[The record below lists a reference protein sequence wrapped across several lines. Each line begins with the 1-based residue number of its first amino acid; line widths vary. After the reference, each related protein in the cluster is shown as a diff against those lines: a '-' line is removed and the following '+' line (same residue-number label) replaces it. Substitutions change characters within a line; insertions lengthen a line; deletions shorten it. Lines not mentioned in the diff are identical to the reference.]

1 MVFNSIEFLLFAG
14 LFFLLWPVFRVKET
28 TRWTFIVVASFV
40 FYGAWDWRFLFLIV
54 FSGVVD
60 YCAGLALGSATKHRR
75 AILGASLFANLGALF
90 VFKYSVFF
98 ATVIQDLV
106 NPLGLEIDLVNSIPE
121 FALILPVGI
130 SFYTFQSLSYTI
142 DVYKGKLKPTKN
154 ILLFFSYLAMFP
166 QLVAGPIIRAKD
178 FLNQLRSY
186 RIPTEIEKW
195 NAFKMICF
203 GLFQKIVLADNLSF
217 FVDSAYQ
224 GKSMYS
230 GSLYWWFI
238 VVAFSFQ
245 IYCDFSGYTLIARGI
260 AKYMGYHFKMNFNH
274 PYFAKSIREFWTRW
288 HISLSNWFRDY
299 VYIPLGGSRKGKLYG
314 MFALTLTMLLSGIW
328 HGANY
333 TFIAWASLHVI
344 YLLIERQTNWYKR
357 FKRIPYLLTI
367 LIFIQVTLAWIFFRA
382 VSIDQAFN
390 IVGRLVSFKPSNL
403 DFFNTYLT
411 GIVFLILAI
420 IIEMATYSRKNFSP
434 IKRFYRSNKNTF
446 EYTLLTLCILCIVFF
461 RGEGTQFIYF
471 QF

>member
-224 GKSMYS
+224 GKSMHS
-230 GSLYWWFI
+230 GSL
-238 VVAFSFQ
+238 
-245 IYCDFSGYTLIARGI
+245 
-260 AKYMGYHFKMNFNH
+260 
-274 PYFAKSIREFWTRW
+274 
-288 HISLSNWFRDY
+288 
-299 VYIPLGGSRKGKLYG
+299 
-314 MFALTLTMLLSGIW
+314 
-328 HGANY
+328 
-333 TFIAWASLHVI
+333 
-344 YLLIERQTNWYKR
+344 
-357 FKRIPYLLTI
+357 
-367 LIFIQVTLAWIFFRA
+367 
-382 VSIDQAFN
+382 
-390 IVGRLVSFKPSNL
+390 
-403 DFFNTYLT
+403 
-411 GIVFLILAI
+411 
-420 IIEMATYSRKNFSP
+420 
-434 IKRFYRSNKNTF
+434 
-446 EYTLLTLCILCIVFF
+446 
-461 RGEGTQFIYF
+461 
-471 QF
+471 